1 MQSAYTIFFLIA
13 VVFLA
18 TINAEMVYQEA
29 NNEMWTRYLV
39 K

>member
-1 MQSAYTIFFLIA
+1 MQSAYTIFFLIS
-13 VVFLA
+13 VLFLT

-29 NNEMWTRYLV
+29 NSEMWTRYLV